1 MLSLKTILILFIQIN
16 LFLFLGSFSSSF
28 LSKKD
33 SDSVFIGQMICTGFI
48 VYHSFFWMLAF
59 PWALF
64 DLPFKSLAIIW
75 LTIIVILIVLY
86 LFITR
91 NYFLILYRSLFIFVK
106 NNIVYISVSFSFLWL
121 IVFLSTRNGFWDID
135 SQTYIGEVTTI
146 LGTDHIMS
154 INPTTGL
161 PLARSLFLRRGCSL
175 FGAESAF
182 WCYFFNL
189 HPLIYCK
196 IVRAALNPILL
207 AFGAYSVLRLIHY
220 SAESALIFTIFS
232 CPAFLL
238 FDNSGYTNTRFL
250 LHRGYEGKAYLSGTL
265 IVITILICIIYIR
278 AQSRISF
285 ILLLLNEIAALS
297 ISASSLYL
305 IPPILISVLGAY
317 IITKKEW
324 NKIPLLLVLIVP
336 NAVFALL
343 QAIG

>member
-1 MLSLKTILILFIQIN
+1 MLTLKAGLIFFLQFNIFFITGRSLHFFYNEERGLL
-16 LFLFLGSFSSSF
+16 SSPAISCC
-28 LSKKD
+28 
-33 SDSVFIGQMICTGFI
+33 VGFI
-48 VYHSFFWMLAF
+48 VYHAMFWFIAYPF
-59 PWALF
+59 ALF
-64 DLPFKSLAIIW
+64 DFSFK
-75 LTIIVILIVLY
+75 ILICIWIIILS
-86 LFITR
+86 LFFFLMITR
-91 NYFLILYRSLFIFVK
+91 FRTILKTYQNCIIILKDHALYFFTFFIFA
-106 NNIVYISVSFSFLWL
+106 SF
-121 IVFLSTRNGFWDID
+121 IVFLSTRNGYLDID

-146 LGTDHIMS
+146 IGTNRIMS
-154 INPTTGL
+154 LNPTTGL
-161 PLARSLFLRRGCSL
+161 PLARSLFLRRGCAM

-182 WCYFFNL
+182 WCRVFNL

-196 IVRAALNPILL
+196 IIRAAMNPVLL
-207 AFGAYSVLRLIHY
+207 FIGSFSALRLFHH
-220 SAESALIFTIFS
+220 SVENALLFTIFS

-278 AQSRISF
+278 EQSRISF